1 MKRGTVKWFNNA
13 KGFGFLNS
21 DEYPGK
27 DIFVHYT
34 SIEMEGYKTLAANN
48 VVEFEVATKPNGEL
62 YAPRVVFVSAH
73 AGVAVTIEPA

>member
-1 MKRGTVKWFNNA
+1 MARGTVKWFNNA

-27 DIFVHYT
+27 DIFVHYS
-34 SIEMEGYKTLAANN
+34 SIQMEGYKTIAANQ
-48 VVEFEVATKPNGEL
+48 VVDFDVEKKPNGEL
-62 YAPRVVFVSAH
+62 YAPRVVPVSVG